1 VYKKFQPILQ
11 HDSHELFIFL
21 VTHLSEEL
29 QLLNSG
35 QTTSTN
41 QPAQGEVTMVAKYA
55 DSGEFNTQSD

>member
-29 QLLNSG
+29 QLLNSS
-35 QTTSTN
+35 QATSTT
-41 QPAQGEVTMVAKYA
+41 QPAQAEVTMIAKYA
-55 DSGEFNTQSD
+55 DSS